1 MDEHRSPAGARG
13 GPDRE
18 SRPNTSARITFDF
31 TPKTWLVRRGKLF
44 LSRRRSFF
52 ANHSQFDLS
61 PVKSYSPNSVPRYTE
76 VTRLSGHLGF
86 SDLGCCEHRVTA
98 GREPK
103 VDLASRGQSRSEMCH
118 LELAPKESYQLGS
131 SQERTYGR

>member
-31 TPKTWLVRRGKLF
+31 TPKTWLVKRGKLF

-61 PVKSYSPNSVPRYTE
+61 PVKSYRPNSVPRYTE